1 LKNRK
6 KAKRLELSRRQKLL
20 LNSRMSLKGKSL
32 GQKLQKRKEE
42 QKLKL
47 QPQNLRLKWKVHQP
61 KWNQVANLI
70 RN

>member
-1 LKNRK
+1 MKNRK

-20 LNSRMSLKGKSL
+20 MSSRMSLKGKSL
-32 GQKLQKRKEE
+32 GLKLQKRKEE

-61 KWNQVANLI
+61 KWDQVANLI

>member
-1 LKNRK
+1 
-6 KAKRLELSRRQKLL
+6 
-20 LNSRMSLKGKSL
+20 MSLKGKSL
-32 GQKLQKRKEE
+32 GLKLQKRKEE

-61 KWNQVANLI
+61 KWDQVANLI